1 MTEPGW
7 NHDLIEKCRKG
18 DREAQEQL
26 YKQYYKAMYNVSF
39 RLLNNQVE
47 AEDVMQEAFL
57 AAFLKI
63 HGYRGTVSFGSW
75 LKRIVINKSIDMLR
89 MRKMQLE
96 EIDENT
102 GAEAEGEAGF
112 EDDERNT
119 SATVFKIKEAV
130 KALPDGF
137 RVVISLF
144 FFEGYDHSEI
154 AQILGI
160 TESTSR
166 SQLVRAKKRL
176 MEFLNRDKN
185 ETI

>member
-1 MTEPGW
+1 MTEPEG
-7 NHDLIEKCRKG
+7 NHDLIERCRKG

-26 YKQYYKAMYNVSF
+26 YRQYYKAMYNVSF

-57 AAFLKI
+57 TAFLKI

-89 MRKMQLE
+89 MQKMQLE

-102 GAEAEGEAGF
+102 RTETEWETGY
-112 EDDERNT
+112 EDDEQDT
-119 SATVFKIKEAV
+119 SAAILKIKEV
-130 KALPDGF
+130 IKTLPDGF
-137 RVVISLF
+137 RVVLSLF
-144 FFEGYDHSEI
+144 FFEGYDHGEI

-176 MEFLNRDKN
+176 VELLNKNKN
-185 ETI
+185 ETN

>member
-1 MTEPGW
+1 MTEPGG
-7 NHDLIEKCRKG
+7 NHDLIERCRKG
-18 DREAQEQL
+18 EREAQEQL
-26 YKQYYKAMYNVSF
+26 YRQYYKAMYNVSF

-57 AAFLKI
+57 TAFLKI

-102 GAEAEGEAGF
+102 GTEAELDTDYKG
-112 EDDERNT
+112 DEQDT
-119 SATVFKIKEAV
+119 SAAILKIKEAV

-137 RVVISLF
+137 RIVLSLF

-166 SQLVRAKKRL
+166 SQLVRAKKKL
-176 MEFLNRDKN
+176 VEFLNSNRN